1 MKKFIAAAAGLA
13 LVGMASTAMAEV
25 TFGGSARARAIL
37 KEAYT
42 DGGSITKLDSRVR
55 LKVNAKAKGGAF
67 AKARIRMADGMWDGG
82 QGATGN
88 AADDKNIYVDYGY
101 IGVPMGPVV
110 VSAGRQI
117 AAFSKWFAWDGRKD
131 RIKAVYKNAGT
142 TVALF
147 YDKNA
152 ELTDEGNTTATWPVT
167 FTGGVMGTAS
177 ATTTITG
184 YQSNDWTSDN
194 DMNGYGIV
202 VAQKFGDWKAK
213 AIFVYGQ
220 DETPASNN
228 SIVGS
233 LNVTGKAGPVSL
245 AAEVSFK
252 DFENANDT
260 QMGGYVQAGTQFG
273 AVSAAVIAGATMD
286 GFMAD
291 NDFGTHMIG
300 NGNNSPIAFAQQIGN
315 PGGDAYFGVLALG
328 FSPAANLALNAYL
341 TYAALDNYANL
352 IEISGG
358 GVYTISDG
366 AALTFAAGAVIP
378 SDEGGLNGYDDTAIG
393 AYMKLEVKY

>member
-13 LVGMASTAMAEV
+13 LVGMASSAMAEV

-37 KEAYT
+37 QEGYT
-42 DGGSITKLDSRVR
+42 KDRSVTKLDSRVR

-82 QGATGN
+82 AGATGN
-88 AADDKNIYVDYGY
+88 AADDKNIWVDYGY
-101 IGVPMGPVV
+101 IGVPMGPVT

-131 RIKAVYKNAGT
+131 RIKVAYKNAGT
-142 TVALF
+142 TIVAF

-152 ELTDEGNTTATWPVT
+152 ELTDDATTA
-167 FTGGVMGTAS
+167 
-177 ATTTITG
+177 ATTTVVAADGTAVTLTG
-184 YQSNDWTSDN
+184 TTPNGDGVSSDWTADN
-194 DMNGYGIV
+194 DVNGYGLV

-213 AIFVYGQ
+213 AIAVYGQ
-220 DETPASNN
+220 DETPTSNN

-233 LNVTGKAGPVSL
+233 VNVTGKAGPVSV
-245 AAEVSFK
+245 AAEFSVK
-252 DFENANDT
+252 DFENAADT
-260 QMGGYVQAGTQFG
+260 QMGGYVQLGTQFG
-273 AVSAAVIAGATMD
+273 AVSATVIGGMTMD
-286 GFMAD
+286 GFKAD

-300 NGNNSPIAFAQQIGN
+300 NGNNSPITWVSQIGT
-315 PGGDAYFGVLALG
+315 GGDTMFGVLALG

-341 TYAALDNYANL
+341 TYAAVDGFANL
-352 IEISGG
+352 MEVSAG

-366 AALTFAAGAVIP
+366 AALTFAAGAVVP